1 MGCCA
6 KNIAQTAGKVL
17 HGAVALVKVAVG
29 ADTTPPSLVA
39 ARRDICRRCEKS
51 TRNSDPRF
59 AAHAGLTTLS
69 RCRACG
75 CFIAAKTKL
84 AGEHCPLNHW

>member
-6 KNIAQTAGKVL
+6 KNIAQTADKLL
-17 HGAVALVKVAVG
+17 HGAVALAKVAVG
-29 ADTTPPSLVA
+29 ADAAPPALVA
-39 ARRDICRRCEKS
+39 ARRDICRRCDQS

-84 AGEHCPLNHW
+84 GREKCPNARW

>member
-6 KNIAQTAGKVL
+6 KNIVHAAGQML
-17 HGAVALVKVAVG
+17 HGAVALAKVAVG
-29 ADTTPPSLVA
+29 ADA
-39 ARRDICRRCEKS
+39 APEALIAVRRDICRQCAQA

-75 CFIAAKTKL
+75 CFVAAKTRL
-84 AGEHCPLNHW
+84 TAERCPLGRW

>member
-1 MGCCA
+1 MGCC
-6 KNIAQTAGKVL
+6 QKVI
-17 HGAVALVKVAVG
+17 HGAVALAKVAVG
-29 ADTTPPSLVA
+29 ADAAPDAVVA
-39 ARRDICRRCEKS
+39 ARRDICRQCDQA
-51 TRNSDPRF
+51 TRNPNARF